1 MSALP
6 PTASS
11 TADLPIKKRLILK
24 VVPILASGLV
34 RALYASNRIL
44 ETGTEH
50 WEELEEKGQPFLIPI
65 WHETIAMALPRFA
78 RGNIHA
84 LTSMSFDGAIAA
96 ALLGRFGVETLRG
109 SSSSGGRKALAEMVK
124 RVQTMKALGMTIDGP
139 RGPRRVAKPGMAA
152 LSQRAEL
159 PILPIASVATKSIRL
174 RSWDRTC
181 LPKPFGT
188 YVYAIGEAIAP
199 AISSD
204 RDCINEKSLE
214 IQARLNELQEQI
226 ESEYSIDAQLEPGG

>member
-1 MSALP
+1 
-6 PTASS
+6 
-11 TADLPIKKRLILK
+11 
-24 VVPILASGLV
+24 
-34 RALYASNRIL
+34 
-44 ETGTEH
+44 
-50 WEELEEKGQPFLIPI
+50 
-65 WHETIAMALPRFA
+65 
-78 RGNIHA
+78 
-84 LTSMSFDGAIAA
+84 MSFDGAIAA